1 MIKSKT
7 FILLTAFLSGIA
19 VTAMEISASRI
30 VAPFV
35 GSSSIVWTNVIG
47 VVLAA
52 LAAGYYLG
60 GRLAERNPNLQVLLA
75 IMLATGI
82 FFLAVP
88 YFAYPVIKALL
99 SMTPARSPFAQIFF
113 GSALITTVLF
123 GLPLVVLGMVSPF
136 LINSTQRRRIP
147 K

>member
-1 MIKSKT
+1 MLTDSALTGIVKAGMDGGRGVTAKTAPLRSSGTSEPQHTLMLRSRT

-52 LAAGYYLG
+52 LSVGYYLG
-60 GRLAERNPNLQVLLA
+60 GRLAERNPNLHILLS
-75 IMLATGI
+75 IMLATKPFHIGPDSSS
-82 FFLAVP
+82 FVLLAVP
-88 YFAYPVIKALL
+88 
-99 SMTPARSPFAQIFF
+99 
-113 GSALITTVLF
+113 SAAT
-123 GLPLVVLGMVSPF
+123 
-136 LINSTQRRRIP
+136 
-147 K
+147 

>member
-1 MIKSKT
+1 MRGRGVALASDPQATARNISLTQSRT

-52 LAAGYYLG
+52 LSVGYYFG
-60 GRLAERNPNLQVLLA
+60 GRLAERNPDLKVLLR
-75 IMLATGI
+75 IILATGV
-82 FFLAVP
+82 F
-88 YFAYPVIKALL
+88 
-99 SMTPARSPFAQIFF
+99 
-113 GSALITTVLF
+113 
-123 GLPLVVLGMVSPF
+123 
-136 LINSTQRRRIP
+136 
-147 K
+147 